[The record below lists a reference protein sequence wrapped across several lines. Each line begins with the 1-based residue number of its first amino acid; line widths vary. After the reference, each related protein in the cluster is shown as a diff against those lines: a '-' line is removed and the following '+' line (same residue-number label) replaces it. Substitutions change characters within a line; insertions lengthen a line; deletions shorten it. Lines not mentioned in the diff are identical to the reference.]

1 MLSGVCPLTSKFATQ
16 RAKDRR
22 YCRSIAQEEQMHDGL
37 STDYLMSLATLPNV
51 LSAIG
56 VIFYVASM
64 SMKTVIPLRITG
76 LVSAFFLLG
85 AAILTRS
92 VFAMVLYALLLPVHS
107 IRLYQMFELI
117 KKVREAPIE
126 LNRSNASKPAMC

>member
-1 MLSGVCPLTSKFATQ
+1 
-16 RAKDRR
+16 
-22 YCRSIAQEEQMHDGL
+22 MHDGL